1 MLPAWETP
9 AHTEGREGF
18 YHVAHIAGN
27 ETEASAH
34 MIIRDHDK
42 NNFERR
48 KKFVVDTVGFLNEKY
63 GEGTFELNIKD
74 SYYNMLEIIE
84 KHMDIVERAEKP
96 CAMRALS
103 RR

>member
-1 MLPAWETP
+1 MKNAALYLAEFVNMLPAWETP

-48 KKFVVDTVGFLNEKY
+48 KEVRRRYCRLP
-63 GEGTFELNIKD
+63 
-74 SYYNMLEIIE
+74 
-84 KHMDIVERAEKP
+84 ERKSMA
-96 CAMRALS
+96 RALS
-103 RR
+103 S